1 VKKDLGFELAYQR
14 GVQAAIWGMPAVSL
28 ASLRD
33 ATMRDLGAGHGDVV
47 YMSGLPLPRHE
58 LLTASDEWPFVI
70 VMLDLRRGPMVVEVP
85 QASASGFS
93 LSGSAVDAW
102 MVPIVDI
109 GMAGED
115 RGAGGRYLF
124 VPPDASGYV
133 PDGFFA
139 VPSKTFD
146 VYVSLRPVG
155 DPPASLEERREY
167 LQKIRVYEASPT
179 SELPPHRYID
189 AHPRAWRTLPSYD
202 ITFFERLAR
211 TVEREPTQEKDA
223 VMIGMLATLGIRK
236 GVPFLPER
244 RLARALEQAVT
255 DARQQMEHYFETPG
269 LGTAPYR
276 PDGHWVTGNRTPHD
290 GATFLVDGKLL
301 IDERAGGYSYWT
313 RFAPKRPRPGGVFC
327 LRALRDASGE
337 LFDGRSVYRLSIPR
351 RVPVNDRWS
360 LIAYAKESKT
370 FLPNELDRI
379 GLSSRDTSHLRTGAD
394 GSLEIWFG
402 PAAPAAWNVNWIP
415 TGRDFFLVFWLY
427 GPEAPVLGRSF
438 RMPDL
443 EKVA

>member
-1 VKKDLGFELAYQR
+1 
-14 GVQAAIWGMPAVSL
+14 MPAVSL

-33 ATMRDLGAGHGDVV
+33 ATMHDLGAGHGDVV

-58 LLTASDEWPFVI
+58 LLTASDEWPFAI

-85 QASASGFS
+85 PAMPSGFS
-93 LSGSAVDAW
+93 LGGSAVDAW
-102 MVPIVDI
+102 MVPIVDV
-109 GMAGED
+109 GVAGED

-124 VPPDASGYV
+124 VPPGVKGYV
-133 PDGFFA
+133 PDGLFA
-139 VPSKTFD
+139 VVSQTFD
-146 VYVSLRPVG
+146 VYLSLRPVG
-155 DPPASLEERREY
+155 DRPESIAERLEY
-167 LQKIRVYEASPT
+167 LHRIRVYEAGPT
-179 SELPPHRYID
+179 RDPPPHRYID

-202 ITFFERLAR
+202 LTFFERLAR
-211 TVEREPTQEKDA
+211 TVDREPAQEKDA
-223 VMIGMLATLGIRK
+223 AMMGLLATLGIRK
-236 GVPFLPER
+236 GSPFLPER
-244 RLARALEQAVT
+244 RLARSLEEAVSE
-255 DARQQMEHYFETPG
+255 ARQQMEHYFETPG

-327 LRALRDASGE
+327 LRALRDASGKPLE
-337 LFDGRSVYRLSIPR
+337 GKSVYRLRIPR
-351 RVPVNDRWS
+351 HVPASDHWS
-360 LIAYAKESKT
+360 LIAYAKESKA

-379 GLSSRDTSHLRTGAD
+379 GLSSRDESQLHTGAD
-394 GSLEIWFG
+394 GSLDVYFG
-402 PAAPAAWNVNWIP
+402 PVAPTAWDVNWIP
-415 TGRDFFLVFWLY
+415 TGRDFFLIFWLY